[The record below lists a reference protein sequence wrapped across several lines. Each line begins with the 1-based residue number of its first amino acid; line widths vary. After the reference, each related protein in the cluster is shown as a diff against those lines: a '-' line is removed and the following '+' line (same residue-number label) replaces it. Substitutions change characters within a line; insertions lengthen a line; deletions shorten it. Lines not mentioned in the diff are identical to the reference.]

1 MNQLNENLRVIRRQ
15 KAIYRKMLEC
25 EPTHEEKTY
34 LENPHRYLNSK
45 STNSDITFHS
55 AGNNSRLFF
64 PPTEHFK
71 RHQRLVLKKK
81 DLFL

>member
-34 LENPHRYLNSK
+34 LEDQIKILN
-45 STNSDITFHS
+45 
-55 AGNNSRLFF
+55 
-64 PPTEHFK
+64 EHEYK
-71 RHQRLVLKKK
+71 ILQELGVKI
-81 DLFL
+81 